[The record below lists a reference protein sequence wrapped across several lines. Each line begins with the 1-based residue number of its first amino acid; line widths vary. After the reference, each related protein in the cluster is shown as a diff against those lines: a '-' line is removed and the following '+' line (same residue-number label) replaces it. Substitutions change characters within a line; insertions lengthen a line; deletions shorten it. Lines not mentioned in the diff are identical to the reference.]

1 MLHVDLNELAGGEL
15 QAKFD
20 REITKVIENMKDPN
34 TPYQETRSIT
44 IKISLKQTEL
54 RDDAKVDI
62 SVNSKL
68 AGVISAK
75 TNFAIGKDLKTGEV
89 LIQEYGKQ
97 IPGQMAFTD
106 IGQEELLEETQAEQ
120 QEEGKIRKIP
130 RVLRANG

>member
-106 IGQEELLEETQAEQ
+106 IDPAEPQAESQ
-120 QEEGKIRKIP
+120 ADGKKITSIP
-130 RVLRANG
+130 RVLKANG

>member
-1 MLHVDLNELAGGEL
+1 MLHIDLSKLAGGEL

-34 TPYQETRSIT
+34 TPYQESRSVT
-44 IKISLKQTEL
+44 IKLSLKQTEL

-75 TNFAIGKDLKTGEV
+75 TNFAMGKDLKTGEV
-89 LIQEYGKQ
+89 IIQEYGKQ

-106 IGQEELLEETQAEQ
+106 IEPLAEPQAESQ
-120 QEEGKIRKIP
+120 AESMKITSIP
-130 RVLRANG
+130 RALRANG

>member
-1 MLHVDLNELAGGEL
+1 MLHVDLSELAGGEL

-34 TPYQETRSIT
+34 TPYQEARSVT

-75 TNFAIGKDLKTGEV
+75 TNFAMGKDLKTGEV
-89 LIQEYGKQ
+89 QIQEYGKQ
-97 IPGQMAFTD
+97 IPGQMAFAD
-106 IGQEELLEETQAEQ
+106 IDPAQAESQ
-120 QEEGKIRKIP
+120 AEGKKIASMP
-130 RVLRANG
+130 RALRANG